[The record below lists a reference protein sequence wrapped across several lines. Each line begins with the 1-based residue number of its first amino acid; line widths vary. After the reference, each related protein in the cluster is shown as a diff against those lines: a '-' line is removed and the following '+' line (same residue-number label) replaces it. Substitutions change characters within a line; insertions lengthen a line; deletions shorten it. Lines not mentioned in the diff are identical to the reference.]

1 MGDGG
6 VHRLDIPAQHPSAE
20 ICEIYSVNSPHAK
33 VCLVQN
39 GRDAV
44 RYGYVRTR
52 HAQLELCG
60 CGFHGNT
67 AAPATAGGCAK
78 GISGLEVGKGEVC
91 FCLASLGTLGTP

>member
-1 MGDGG
+1 MCRANLAAP
-6 VHRLDIPAQHPSAE
+6 HPAAE
-20 ICEIYSVNSPHAK
+20 ICEIYSVNSPHTK

-39 GRDAV
+39 GRDDV

-60 CGFHGNT
+60 CGFHGNA

-78 GISGLEVGKGEVC
+78 GIGGLEVGKGKVC
-91 FCLASLGTLGTP
+91 FAWLSLGTLGTP